1 MTNVLAYINDQLTKL
16 FIIELAFKLIGL
28 GPLKYVADRMQI
40 LDATIVAI
48 SIFEMIYSAILPG
61 GANFKAFST
70 LRMLRTFRVIRLVRL
85 LKGMKGM

>member
-1 MTNVLAYINDQLTKL
+1 MH
-16 FIIELAFKLIGL
+16 
-28 GPLKYVADRMQI
+28 I
-40 LDATIVAI
+40 LDATIVSI

-85 LKGMKGM
+85 LKGMQGM